1 MKTDFT
7 SLRNSIDSLVAVV
20 ESTCLSL
27 IKEANEQRKEL
38 LDLHARMEDT
48 REDLIEF
55 GAIMDDLSV
64 SCDSICYL
72 CDDVTDK
79 VTDALEGGMEMVP
92 TCDYEELV
100 GFCAECGDAIV
111 DGETY
116 DVTDDGYICD
126 ACVLEH
132 SSDDGDNGEDEEAP
146 AEAEQPSLDIPADTE
161 TVEEA

>member
-20 ESTCLSL
+20 ENTCLSL

-38 LDLHARMEDT
+38 LYLHARMEDT

-100 GFCAECGDAIV
+100 GFCAECGDSIV
-111 DGETY
+111 EGETY

-126 ACVLEH
+126 ACVFERSL
-132 SSDDGDNGEDEEAP
+132 DEDEDEVP
-146 AEAEQPSLDIPADTE
+146 VESEQLSLDIPADTE

>member
-20 ESTCLSL
+20 ENTCLSL

-38 LDLHARMEDT
+38 LDLHARMDDT

-72 CDDVTDK
+72 CEDVTNK

-126 ACVLEH
+126 ACVFEH
-132 SSDDGDNGEDEEAP
+132 SLDEDEDEAP
-146 AEAEQPSLDIPADTE
+146 AEAEQLSLDIPADTE
-161 TVEEA
+161 TVEEAQ

>member
-20 ESTCLSL
+20 ENTCLSL

-48 REDLIEF
+48 RKDLIEF
-55 GAIMDDLSV
+55 SAIMDDLSV

-72 CDDVTDK
+72 CEDVTDK
-79 VTDALEGGMEMVP
+79 VTDALEGGIDKVP
-92 TCDYEELV
+92 PCDYEELV
-100 GFCAECGDAIV
+100 GFCAECGDPIV

-126 ACVLEH
+126 ACVFERSL
-132 SSDDGDNGEDEEAP
+132 DDGEDEAP
-146 AEAEQPSLDIPADTE
+146 AEAEQLSLDIPEDTK